1 MIPLP
6 VHYGHSRNGRN
17 KKETIFKLFGIF
29 WISMHTPLRN
39 HINEIIVSLNDHAQM
54 LSFSET
60 VSGLEKDTA
69 LHLQTMGKV

>member
-1 MIPLP
+1 
-6 VHYGHSRNGRN
+6 
-17 KKETIFKLFGIF
+17 
-29 WISMHTPLRN
+29 MHTPLRN

-69 LHLQTMGKV
+69 LHLQTMSKG